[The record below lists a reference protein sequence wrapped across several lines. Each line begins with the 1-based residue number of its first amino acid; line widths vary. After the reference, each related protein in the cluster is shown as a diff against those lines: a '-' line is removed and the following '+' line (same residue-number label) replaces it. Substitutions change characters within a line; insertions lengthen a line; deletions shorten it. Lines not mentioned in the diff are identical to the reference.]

1 MPFSAQSDRSLE
13 RRTLEARLR
22 ISEFAHSHSLSV
34 LLQKTLDEA
43 EKLTDSAI
51 SFFHFVENDQ
61 NTIWLQSWSTNTLEN
76 TRTAEGK
83 LLHYNMDKAGVWVD
97 CAREQRPIIYN
108 DYTNLPHKN
117 GLPEGHAPLVRILT
131 VPIIRGGCVVAILGV
146 GNKDVDYDETD
157 VNVIHLLADLAWDIT
172 LAKRNEETLKASESS
187 YRAIMDEASDGIFI
201 ADPLGYYID
210 VNRAGCALTGYAREE
225 ILKRCINELLADNF
239 PVFDYLDELQK
250 GNSILFEWELHRKD
264 GSTIPVEISAKILED
279 GRIQGIVRDITKRKR
294 EEERVRYLAFI
305 MDRISS
311 AVISTDADLR
321 IVRWNSAA
329 ERLYGWRE
337 SEAIGRLLDDVCRTE
352 FAEGQQEDARNTLLR
367 NRFWSGELKQYH
379 HDGRELWV
387 SASVTLLEDDGGRVI
402 GGVTINHDITE
413 RKQAE
418 EELRRTKNAI
428 EEINQILQRAF
439 EREQIASR
447 TDSLTGLFN
456 RRYFFELLE
465 YEFNASRRYQRPLSI
480 AMFDIDLFKQIN
492 DTAGHLAGDG
502 VLKQIADLVRG
513 QLRDSDVLSR
523 YGGDEF
529 VILIPSSGAKDTVA
543 MLERVHQIVR
553 STRIVFDGKH
563 IPITISVGVASL
575 QPTMT
580 TSEEL
585 LRIADQALYEAKKN
599 GRNCTVIKE

>member
-1 MPFSAQSDRSLE
+1 MPFSAHSDRSLE

-22 ISEFAHSHSLSV
+22 ISEFAHSHSLSE
-34 LLQKTLDEA
+34 LLQRTLDEA

-51 SFFHFVENDQ
+51 SFFHFVDDDQ
-61 NTIWLQSWSTNTLEN
+61 NTIWLQSWSTNTLKN
-76 TRTAEGK
+76 TCTADGK
-83 LLHYNMDKAGVWVD
+83 LLHYDMDKAGVWVD
-97 CAREQRPIIYN
+97 CVRERRPIIYN
-108 DYTNLPHKN
+108 DYPSLPQKK

-131 VPIIRGGCVVAILGV
+131 VPIARGGKVVAILGV
-146 GNKDVDYDETD
+146 GNKDVGYDETD
-157 VNVIHLLADLAWDIT
+157 VKVIHLLADLAWDIT
-172 LAKRNEETLKASESS
+172 LAKRNEETLKASESG

-201 ADPLGYYID
+201 ADPLGHYID

-250 GNSILFEWELHRKD
+250 GSSILFEWELHRKD

-321 IVRWNSAA
+321 ILRWNAAA

-337 SEAIGRLLDDVCRTE
+337 SDAIGKLLDDVCRTE
-352 FAEGQQEDARNTLLR
+352 FIDGQQEDARNTLLR
-367 NRFWSGELKQYH
+367 NKFWTGELKQHH

-402 GGVTINHDITE
+402 GGVTINHDITK

-418 EELRRTKNAI
+418 EELRRTKDAI
-428 EEINQILQRAF
+428 EEINQVLQRAF
-439 EREQIASR
+439 EREQTASR

-529 VILIPSSGAKDTVA
+529 VILIPSSGAKGTVA
-543 MLERVHQIVR
+543 MLERVHRIVR

-575 QPTMT
+575 QPAMT

-585 LRIADQALYEAKKN
+585 LRVADQALYEAKKN